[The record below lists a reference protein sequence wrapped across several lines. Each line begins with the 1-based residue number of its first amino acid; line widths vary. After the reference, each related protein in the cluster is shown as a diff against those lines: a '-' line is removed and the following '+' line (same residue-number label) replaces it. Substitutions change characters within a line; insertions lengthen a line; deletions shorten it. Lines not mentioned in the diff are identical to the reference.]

1 MESFIFSSFM
11 HDSFAK
17 VTTLIKK
24 KKKCIMIM
32 HNKCTLM
39 PAGVTGNVWS
49 QRRAHENR
57 NGECQDLT
65 AQCT

>member
-24 KKKCIMIM
+24 KKKVYYD
-32 HNKCTLM
+32 N
-39 PAGVTGNVWS
+39 
-49 QRRAHENR
+49 
-57 NGECQDLT
+57 
-65 AQCT
+65 AQ